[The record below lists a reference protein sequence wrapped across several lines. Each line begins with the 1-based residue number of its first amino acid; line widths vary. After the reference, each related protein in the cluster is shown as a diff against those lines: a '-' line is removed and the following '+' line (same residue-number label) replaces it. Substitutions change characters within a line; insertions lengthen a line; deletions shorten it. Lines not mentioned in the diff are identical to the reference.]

1 MPKPVI
7 SICVTLTMLLIGLV
21 VLNKAVTVMKKE
33 NIELK
38 KVEEEKAKEDADN
51 KELPNLPV

>member
-7 SICVTLTMLLIGLV
+7 SICVTLTMCLIGLV

>member
-7 SICVTLTMLLIGLV
+7 SICVTLTMFLIGLV

-33 NIELK
+33 TIELK